1 MALTHS
7 RLQKIVLHMVSEFKK
22 GLGSENEVLK
32 MLPSFVTKTPSGHEL
47 GTILALDLGGTNF
60 RVCKV
65 ALEGTGFLAVFILV
79 SIALHLSIFL
89 IL

>member
-1 MALTHS
+1 
-7 RLQKIVLHMVSEFKK
+7 MVSEFKK

-32 MLPSFVTKTPSGHEL
+32 MLPSFVTKTPSGQEL

-65 ALEGTGFLAVFILV
+65 ALEGTVVSWPFLFDC
-79 SIALHLSIFL
+79 SLHLSIFL